1 MRNQITPE
9 QREKG
14 LRYILYD
21 GMMSQAMVS
30 LSAGAFIIAF
40 ALLLGASIV
49 SRRLYDRFCPTFGS
63 I

>member
-30 LSAGAFIIAF
+30 LSAGAFIVAF
-40 ALLLGASIV
+40 ALLLGASNSVIG
-49 SRRLYDRFCPTFGS
+49 LLWQPPF
-63 I
+63 